1 MNNQRRFPRIF
12 FVLII
17 FGIMHLLT
25 MLDRPSLA
33 NIRGVD
39 FLRLIGT
46 GMIFGAAIVILGQY
60 FVGRRSD

>member
-12 FVLII
+12 FVFTI

-25 MLDRPSLA
+25 VLDRPSLA

-39 FLRLIGT
+39 FVRLIGT
-46 GMIFGAAIVILGQY
+46 GMMFGLAIATLVQY
-60 FVGRRSD
+60 FFGRRAD